1 PYGIRTRVT
10 AVKRRCL
17 NPLTNGPELLF
28 STLTI
33 IPTFS
38 DLSTTFSVF
47 FKLSKKSQNYTDSSI
62 DY

>member
-17 NPLTNGPELLF
+17 NPLTNGPELF

-33 IPTFS
+33 IQTFS